1 MQVLILILTYLIAV
15 EHIGIMGLEM
25 FASAETK
32 AKAFD
37 MPLDF
42 VKLPNA
48 RVALANQGIYN
59 GMLGAVIIMVNLL
72 LAGQTLKIVLALL
85 MLYIFIVALYGT
97 FTATKKIFFLQGLPA
112 LITLLLILFF

>member
-1 MQVLILILTYLIAV
+1 MQLLILVLTYLIAI

-37 MPLDF
+37 MPLEF

-59 GMLGAVIIMVNLL
+59 GMWGAVIIMVNLL

-85 MLYIFIVALYGT
+85 MLYVFIVALYGT

-112 LITLLLILFF
+112 LITLLLILFG

>member
-1 MQVLILILTYLIAV
+1 MSLFITILTSLIAI
-15 EHIGIMGLEM
+15 EHLGIMGLEM
-25 FASAETK
+25 FANDQTK

-42 VKLPNA
+42 VRLPNTK
-48 RVALANQGIYN
+48 VALANQGIYN
-59 GMLGAVIIMVNLL
+59 GMLGVLIITVNCLL
-72 LAGQTLKIVLALL
+72 TGTALKTVLALL

-112 LITLLLILFF
+112 LITLLLILIF

>member
-1 MQVLILILTYLIAV
+1 MRTLIVTLSYLIAI

-25 FASAETK
+25 FGDDQTK

-37 MPLDF
+37 MPLNF

-72 LAGQTLKIVLALL
+72 LAGQTLNIVLALL